1 MIFTKP
7 IIILK
12 RKSDLDLMKSNSE
25 ISNEEMI
32 KRCDD
37 ILGKDFKNMVEK
49 EKRIQL
55 CEDDE
60 VILEKRANK
69 YYLSIYDEDGNFKRE
84 IIIEVDD
91 DYKVKLC
98 NGK

>member
-7 IIILK
+7 IILK

-32 KRCDD
+32 KTCDD

-69 YYLSIYDEDGNFKRE
+69 YYLSIYDEDGNFRRE
-84 IIIEVDD
+84 IIIEVDE

>member
-7 IIILK
+7 IILK

-32 KRCDD
+32 KTCDD
-37 ILGKDFKNMVEK
+37 ILGKDFKNMIEK

-69 YYLSIYDEDGNFKRE
+69 YYLSIYDEDGNFRRE
-84 IIIEVDD
+84 VILEVDD
-91 DYKVKLC
+91 DYKVKLY

>member
-1 MIFTKP
+1 
-7 IIILK
+7 
-12 RKSDLDLMKSNSE
+12 
-25 ISNEEMI
+25 
-32 KRCDD
+32 
-37 ILGKDFKNMVEK
+37 MVEK

>member
-7 IIILK
+7 IILK

-32 KRCDD
+32 KTCDD

>member
-7 IIILK
+7 IILK

-49 EKRIQL
+49 EKEFSYVKMMKL
-55 CEDDE
+55 
-60 VILEKRANK
+60 
-69 YYLSIYDEDGNFKRE
+69 YL
-84 IIIEVDD
+84 
-91 DYKVKLC
+91 
-98 NGK
+98 